1 MIHVKSIKDQQTLII
16 GGKDAHFYEMKC
28 KPQAGG
34 FVGTASVDINI
45 TKYDYNNAFK

>member
-28 KPQAGG
+28 KPGG
-34 FVGTASVDINI
+34 FVGKASDDINI
-45 TKYDYNNAFK
+45 TKYDYNHAF